1 MVTDVISDFIIQL
14 KNAGMVRKDQV
25 VVPYSRMR
33 NALAQKLRTTGYVA
47 DVSSVGHGTEKRLSV
62 TLLYTKSGAHKL
74 RGVQRISK
82 PGRRVYMKSQAIR
95 PVKHAQGLLILST
108 PKGILTGEEARKEGV
123 GGEALFSLW

>member
-14 KNAGMVRKDQV
+14 KNAGMVRKDQAV
-25 VVPYSRMR
+25 MPYSRMR
-33 NALAQKLRTTGYVA
+33 NALAQKLRTAGYVA

-95 PVKHAQGLLILST
+95 PFKHAQGLLILST